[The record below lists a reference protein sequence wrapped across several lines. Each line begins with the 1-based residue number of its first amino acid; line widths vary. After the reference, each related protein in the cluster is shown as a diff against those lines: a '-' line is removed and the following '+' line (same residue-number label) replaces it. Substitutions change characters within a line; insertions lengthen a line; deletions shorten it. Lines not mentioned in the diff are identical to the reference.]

1 MPLQLAEEKEVGRF
15 ATKRRRWRGIEG
27 SAKKRSRSVPNE
39 MRRWRRITSRV
50 YGRGGG
56 GTRDSP

>member
-1 MPLQLAEEKEVGRF
+1 MPRQLAEEKEVGRL

-27 SAKKRSRSVPNE
+27 RAKKRNKIAPKE

-50 YGRGGG
+50 
-56 GTRDSP
+56 

>member
-1 MPLQLAEEKEVGRF
+1 MPRTSISPIPHQLAEEKEVGRL

-27 SAKKRSRSVPNE
+27 RAKKRNNIVPKE

-50 YGRGGG
+50 
-56 GTRDSP
+56 

>member
-15 ATKRRRWRGIEG
+15 AKKRRRWRGIEG
-27 SAKKRSRSVPNE
+27 SAKKRSRSVPKE

-50 YGRGGG
+50 
-56 GTRDSP
+56 